1 MNNHN
6 KKATN
11 TNINTNT
18 TTSLSFRKVLPKKT
32 SRRTK
37 KQQQQQQQQK
47 KKKKDKQRHNNI
59 ISTSIPIPSF
69 ALLFEDNNN
78 NNNNNDDD
86 TINNN
91 DSNNNNNNVD
101 DCNDNVCINTKNIVV
116 KESTNK
122 EIEKDNLKTMKES
135 SSSSTASAA
144 VAVCNLNDWRKV
156 LEEEEEEDDDDDD
169 DKVNDE
175 NRNCILQSKNIITK
189 DLKEIQVD
197 HTNQIIM
204 NQRPKQNNN
213 NDTSTL
219 HNSKNQSLDEKEEC
233 NYADD
238 NNNNKKKN
246 ININI
251 KSTEDDTNNI
261 IYKNKDDGDIVPP
274 KVANNN
280 DNVQNESTIDENNT
294 IHISESMSNSD
305 TIINDEEK
313 NLNNIHNELLK
324 QAKKKKSVRIEPPSP
339 HDAISSVTPKDV
351 SDTKDTNE
359 TASKPKKQ
367 RTTKRARSKMVELC
381 ALCSTCSCSKS
392 NINGKA
398 LQSLENNAIQEDK
411 NPLSLR
417 ARSDFEV
424 EKALIGRLGRLEK
437 SASYFDH
444 LCCKV
449 SNELNNLRKKIRKT
463 REDGDKSKE
472 KAWFL
477 HDVHDD
483 SNLHEELLHKSTK
496 FSNKMVKKATT
507 KTFAFRRSKY
517 ELYYKRSIIDI
528 FFNLN

>member
-1 MNNHN
+1 M
-6 KKATN
+6 
-11 TNINTNT
+11 
-18 TTSLSFRKVLPKKT
+18 
-32 SRRTK
+32 
-37 KQQQQQQQQK
+37 
-47 KKKKDKQRHNNI
+47 
-59 ISTSIPIPSF
+59 
-69 ALLFEDNNN
+69 
-78 NNNNNDDD
+78 
-86 TINNN
+86 
-91 DSNNNNNNVD
+91 
-101 DCNDNVCINTKNIVV
+101 

-135 SSSSTASAA
+135 SSSTASSSTA
-144 VAVCNLNDWRKV
+144 AVCNPDDWRKA
-156 LEEEEEEDDDDDD
+156 LEDDDDDD
-169 DKVNDE
+169 DGDDKVDDE
-175 NRNCILQSKNIITK
+175 NSNCIFQSKNITK
-189 DLKEIQVD
+189 DFMEKHVD

-204 NQRPKQNNN
+204 NHQRPKQNNN

-219 HNSKNQSLDEKEEC
+219 HNIKNQSLHEKEQC
-233 NYADD
+233 NYDDD
-238 NNNNKKKN
+238 NNNNKKKKN

-261 IYKNKDDGDIVPP
+261 LYKNIDDGDIVPH
-274 KVANNN
+274 KVANNNNNN
-280 DNVQNESTIDENNT
+280 DNVQNKSTIDKNNT
-294 IHISESMSNSD
+294 INISESMSNSD
-305 TIINDEEK
+305 KIINDEEK

-339 HDAISSVTPKDV
+339 HDTNSTGTPKDV
-351 SDTKDTNE
+351 SVTKETNETNE

-367 RTTKRARSKMVELC
+367 RTTRRARSKMVELC
-381 ALCSTCSCSKS
+381 TLCSTCSCSKS

-417 ARSDFEV
+417 ARSDFDV

-449 SNELNNLRKKIRKT
+449 SNELNTLRKKIRKT

-483 SNLHEELLHKSTK
+483 STLHEELLHKSTK

-528 FFNLN
+528 FF